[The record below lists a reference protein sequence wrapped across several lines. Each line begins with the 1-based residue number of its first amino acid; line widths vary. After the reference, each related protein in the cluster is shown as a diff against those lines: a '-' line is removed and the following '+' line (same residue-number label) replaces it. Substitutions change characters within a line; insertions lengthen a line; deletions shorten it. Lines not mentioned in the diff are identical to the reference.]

1 MDLVASFV
9 KNPVKVSVGVLLVV
23 MFGLLALKSMP
34 MQLTPEV
41 EIPTLTVETMWPGA
55 SPHEVEQEIVREQEE
70 QLKSVEGITKLSSES
85 MDSMGRI
92 TMEFAV
98 GTKMD
103 EALLKVNSRLQQVP
117 VYPENADKPVITTSN
132 ASNTPIAWFIL
143 GPKPPD
149 RQALE
154 KFAAEHPERKELL
167 DSIIHCHNVA
177 LQLLRLRRAAK
188 EYPEMAE
195 LLPPDIEVDKLR
207 KFAEDYLESAFERV
221 AGVSNSNVFGGLE
234 EELQVIVNPEE
245 LAARQ
250 LTVMDV
256 RNVLRGANRDTS
268 GGDFWEGKRRW
279 VVRTLGQFRSPE
291 QVENQLLAVRDGAPV
306 YIRDVAEVRLGH
318 KKPDGLVRRF
328 GGSGLAVNCVRETGA
343 NVLEVMDGLRETN
356 ARLNKEILNPRGL
369 QLTQVYDET
378 EYIHSAV
385 TLVRENIFLG
395 GALTLVVLMVFLHL
409 NLRTLI
415 FAPMIIF
422 TGWAAVYL
430 SEWWFAVCVA
440 LVIFAGLWYARGA
453 LIVALPIPVSIIGTF
468 LFMSVLGRSLNV
480 ISLAGLAFAVGMLV
494 DNGVVVLEN
503 IFSHY
508 QKGMPPYQAAVKGA
522 GEVWSAIVTSSLTN
536 LAIFLPVLFVQ
547 EEAGQLFRDIALA
560 ISGAVG
566 LSIFVAIAV
575 VPPAA
580 ARLLS
585 RQKTIDPDHADNGQA
600 AKPRATLVHSILSVV
615 ETFASQFVAFVDAIN
630 AFVLKTPL
638 RQLVLTVFFLV
649 SSVLLTWLFWPP
661 VEYLPN
667 GNKNLVFGIML
678 PPPGYNLDEL
688 TTMGQ
693 QVEESLRDYWDV
705 TPEEIER
712 RTRPVTWTETISGLM
727 NRMAGKPVPPEN
739 LRQPI
744 LADFFFVARGRQVFL
759 GARSY
764 DPTKSADLIPVIMQV
779 GHRFPGTILV
789 AFQSSLFAQGLT
801 AGRSI
806 DVEITGPEL
815 SELVSIGRRVL
826 IGDMPPTPDAVV
838 PQGVM
843 ALIPG
848 GMARPIPSLDLSSPE
863 LHVVPRLMQSSE
875 MGMSA
880 SELGYTVDA
889 LIDGAYASDYIQGA
903 DKIDLS
909 IRGRDEFARQTQDV
923 AELPISTPTGQLV
936 PLAALADVS
945 LSSGPEQINH
955 RERERAITIQVS
967 PPPDVP
973 LEEAMRRIQANII
986 DPLQKSGQL
995 QGGYRITLA
1004 GTADKLRQ
1012 TWSALWFNFLMAII
1026 ITYLLMA
1033 ALYESWL
1040 YPFIIILSVPL
1051 GAVGGLMGLKA
1062 LGWYLMLGGQ
1072 PPQTLDVLT
1081 MLGFVI
1087 LIGTVVNNPILI
1099 VDVALQQIRENGA
1112 SPAVAVREAV
1122 RSRIRPIFM
1131 TAITTLLGLFPL
1143 VLFPGAGSELYR
1155 GLGSVLLGGLSLS
1168 TIFTLFFIP
1177 AVFVMFMELQQ
1188 TLAGQPHGD
1197 DVLPPPHHEN
1207 SSNGLGQPVEVL
1219 IAKN

>member
-1 MDLVASFV
+1 MNLIASFV
-9 KNPVKVSVGVLLVV
+9 HNPVKVSVGVLLIV
-23 MFGLLALKSMP
+23 MFGLIAVTTMP

-41 EIPTLTVETMWPGA
+41 EIPTLTVETTWPGA

-85 MDSMGRI
+85 MDSRGTI

-98 GTKMD
+98 GTNMD
-103 EALLKVNSRLQQVP
+103 EALLRVNSRLQQVP
-117 VYPENADKPVITTSN
+117 VYPENADKPIITTSN
-132 ASNTPIAWFIL
+132 SSNTPIAWFIL

-149 RQALE
+149 QETLQ
-154 KFAAEHPERKELL
+154 KFSADHPELHDVL
-167 DSIIHCHNVA
+167 DPIIRCHNVA
-177 LQLLRLRRAAK
+177 LQIYRLRQAVS
-188 EYPEMAE
+188 EHPEMAE
-195 LLPPDIEVDKLR
+195 LLPPDVDVEKMR
-207 KFAEDYLESAFERV
+207 KFVEDYVESAFERV
-221 AGVSNSNVFGGLE
+221 KGVSNSNVFGGLE
-234 EELQVIVNPEE
+234 EELQVVVNPEE

-250 LTVMDV
+250 LTVTDV
-256 RNVLRGANRDTS
+256 RNVLRGQNRDTS

-291 QVENQLLAVRDGAPV
+291 QVENQLLAVRNGAPV
-306 YIRDVAEVRLGH
+306 YVRDVATVQLGY

-328 GGSGLAVNCVRETGA
+328 GDSSLAVNCVRESGA
-343 NVLEVMDGLRETN
+343 NVLDVMAGLRVAN
-356 ARLNKEILNPRGL
+356 KRLNEEILASRGL
-369 QLTQVYDET
+369 KLTQVYDET

-385 TLVRENIFLG
+385 GLVRENIFLG
-395 GALTLVVLMVFLHL
+395 GALTLVVLMTFLHL

-415 FAPMIIF
+415 IGPLIIF
-422 TGWAAVYL
+422 TGWAAVYW
-430 SEWWFAVCVA
+430 SDWWFAVCIA
-440 LVIFAGLWYARGA
+440 LVLFSGLWYARGS

-508 QKGMPPYQAAVKGA
+508 QKGMPPFQAAVKGA

-585 RQKTIDPDHADNGQA
+585 NHPEDLAGAETNGHAESKSRGTVQLIL
-600 AKPRATLVHSILSVV
+600 RAV
-615 ETFASQFVAFVDAIN
+615 EGFATAFVLLIDAVN
-630 AFVLKTPL
+630 AFVLKTPA
-638 RQLVLTVFFLV
+638 RQMAIVLIFLASSLGLTVA
-649 SSVLLTWLFWPP
+649 FWPA

-688 TTMGQ
+688 TTMGKE
-693 QVEESLRDYWDV
+693 VEESLRPYWDV
-705 TPEEIER
+705 SPDDLAKGRKE
-712 RTRPVTWTETISGLM
+712 PTIG
-727 NRMAGKPVPPEN
+727 
-739 LRQPI
+739 
-744 LADFFFVARGRQVFL
+744 DFFFVARGRQVFL
-759 GARSY
+759 GVRSY
-764 DPTKSADLIPVIMQV
+764 DPTRSAELIPVIMQV
-779 GHRFPGTILV
+779 GQKFPGTILV

-801 AGRSI
+801 AGRTI

-815 SELVSIGRRVL
+815 PELVGLGGRVM
-826 IGDMPPTPDAVV
+826 G
-838 PQGVM
+838 GVM
-843 ALIPG
+843 QHLPTA
-848 GMARPIPSLDLSSPE
+848 MARPVPSLDLSSPE
-863 LHVVPRLMQSSE
+863 VHVEPKLLQSSE
-875 MGMSA
+875 MGISA

-909 IRGRDEFARQTQDV
+909 IRGRDEFAKQTQDV
-923 AELPISTPTGQLV
+923 ASLPISTPLGQLV
-936 PLAALADVS
+936 PLGALADVV

-967 PPPDVP
+967 PPESIP
-973 LEEAMRRIQANII
+973 LEAAMQLIQNDIVK
-986 DPLQKSGQL
+986 PLQESGQL
-995 QGGYRITLA
+995 KGGYRISLA

-1012 TWSALWFNFLMAII
+1012 TWRALWFNFVLAII

-1040 YPFIIILSVPL
+1040 YPLIIILSVPL
-1051 GAVGGLMGLKA
+1051 GAVGGLIGLKT

-1072 PPQTLDVLT
+1072 APQNLDVLT

-1099 VDVALQQIRENGA
+1099 VDVALQQIREHGA
-1112 SPAVAVREAV
+1112 SPALAVREAV

-1177 AVFVMFMELQQ
+1177 AVFVLFLEIQQ
-1188 TLAGQPHGD
+1188 AMMGRIVRQGFAAPVPSTNGHPQNGSHVEGMREAA
-1197 DVLPPPHHEN
+1197 DV
-1207 SSNGLGQPVEVL
+1207 
-1219 IAKN
+1219 K